1 MLVPRGNM
9 EKVIKITVRI
19 FLLTAIVSPLVVNAD
34 FEIINDFDFEL
45 QTEMYTQ
52 KFREETKQ
60 IIERELSNQVEN
72 IISESLAEI
81 GVYPDE
87 VKAFVVSLSENEA
100 TVDKIS
106 VTLRSNYKIK
116 DSDIR
121 YKISR
126 VVDCPISVIYT
137 EENRVEG

>member
-1 MLVPRGNM
+1 M

-87 VKAFVVSLSENEA
+87 VEAFVVSLSENEA

>member
-1 MLVPRGNM
+1 M
-9 EKVIKITVRI
+9 
-19 FLLTAIVSPLVVNAD
+19 SPLVVNAD

-87 VKAFVVSLSENEA
+87 VEAFVVSLSENEA

>member
-87 VKAFVVSLSENEA
+87 VEAFVVSLSENEA

>member
-45 QTEMYTQ
+45 QTETYTQ

-87 VKAFVVSLSENEA
+87 VEAFVVSLSENEA

>member
-19 FLLTAIVSPLVVNAD
+19 FLLAAIVSPLVVNAD

-45 QTEMYTQ
+45 QTETYTQ

-87 VKAFVVSLSENEA
+87 VKAFVVTLSENEA

-106 VTLRSNYKIK
+106 LTLRSNYKIK

>member
-45 QTEMYTQ
+45 QTETYTQ

-106 VTLRSNYKIK
+106 LTLRSNYKIK

>member
-19 FLLTAIVSPLVVNAD
+19 FLLAAIVSPLVVNAD

-45 QTEMYTQ
+45 QTETYTQ

-87 VKAFVVSLSENEA
+87 VEAFVVSLSENEA